1 MACPAA
7 AGKVFNLGSDEAV
20 SIRAL
25 AERVARLVDP
35 KLAIEHI
42 AYAKAYAQ
50 GFDDIRARIPDLTRI
65 RATIGYTPEYQLDD
79 ILREVIT
86 WKRQRLAESNQP

>member
-1 MACPAA
+1 
-7 AGKVFNLGSDEAV
+7 
-20 SIRAL
+20 
-25 AERVARLVDP
+25 
-35 KLAIEHI
+35 
-42 AYAKAYAQ
+42 
-50 GFDDIRARIPDLTRI
+50 LTRI